1 MTCAISPQP
10 MTPTLTRPAMRTPV
24 SNSAGTFHRPYMK
37 GLSVSTPQ
45 GADGSGQDTGRL
57 RHAGRRGDER
67 VLMLDGDGVGPAAC
81 RERADETVPP
91 GLRLAPPDDGEVPR
105 HLIRWLRPPPVEEA
119 VDGET
124 LIREHDIFSM
134 AVPGAIADAI
144 DDVAPIW
151 FDRRLPLR
159 LVDVLEIGQP
169 SAAGEVRRA
178 VGRRAGRAACERNYA
193 VDSQHRRET
202 DRVAEVGVVLFGDC
216 RVGMQRVSPNVEG
229 ADAQTAR
236 GYLVLPRLSSRGVAQ
251 QQRHVAVSRGCVAAG
266 ADLEVGDRR
275 GFVHEPVHDLDE
287 RAIRKRLGHH
297 TDAWAQAWLIHLD
310 ANCVAIASFNAAA
323 HSSTAECAASIQPR

>member
-24 SNSAGTFHRPYMK
+24 SNSAGTFHRPEMK

-45 GADGSGQDTGRL
+45 AADGSGQDTGRL

-91 GLRLAPPDDGEVPR
+91 GLRLAPPD
-105 HLIRWLRPPPVEEA
+105 EEA

-144 DDVAPIW
+144 DHGDGIHSHPEEVA
-151 FDRRLPLR
+151 R
-159 LVDVLEIGQP
+159 VDV
-169 SAAGEVRRA
+169 R
-178 VGRRAGRAACERNYA
+178 
-193 VDSQHRRET
+193 
-202 DRVAEVGVVLFGDC
+202 GD
-216 RVGMQRVSPNVEG
+216 
-229 ADAQTAR
+229 
-236 GYLVLPRLSSRGVAQ
+236 GVAQ
-251 QQRHVAVSRGCVAAG
+251 AGDPVEALDVVDRGAG
-266 ADLEVGDRR
+266 M
-275 GFVHEPVHDLDE
+275 
-287 RAIRKRLGHH
+287 
-297 TDAWAQAWLIHLD
+297 
-310 ANCVAIASFNAAA
+310 
-323 HSSTAECAASIQPR
+323 